1 MGLHMFRSQHQWLTS
16 KFKILSILWLF
27 PFCLYSQQYN
37 VNDKSADKRVEQYLK
52 KSEKFIDVDLD
63 SALFYN
69 DKAYK
74 LISDS
79 EQDVSLIKVY
89 NNFGSIYLS
98 QGNFVKSLEYY
109 LKTKKIIES
118 HLLSAPDDQ
127 KYIELR
133 LRILIHLG
141 VAYLKQENFDEALS
155 YFNEAMLYMEKKGLG
170 DEETVLNSKMKILN
184 NTAVIF
190 TKKREFDKALEFYTA
205 ARDLTLGTGDRKT
218 EASLLNNIGICHL
231 EKKEY
236 ALSAFFFEQA
246 LKIRK
251 SLGDKRGI
259 AQCYNNLGKNY
270 ALNKNYGKAREYF
283 KEALML
289 GKSIGNT
296 ESILYSLESLTALHK
311 ETKDYEQA
319 YMTFNELTNLKD
331 SLFNAETVKHIAQLE
346 MNHKLEKQKELFELD
361 LKRKETEK
369 QKAKL
374 TYYII
379 GGSLFFLLAIAGLF
393 IYLQKSKIKNIE
405 LFREKLE
412 LEHKNITLEKER
424 LREEVEF
431 QDRELA
437 TKMIYLLKKNE
448 LINSIS
454 DKLVLLKKDSK
465 AANQKIIQE
474 MIIEMKSK
482 KDTDIWD
489 EFEAHFTKVHPEF
502 YAKLNTLFP
511 DLTPNEKKLSAF
523 LKLNMTT
530 KDISAITYQSVN
542 SITVSRTRL
551 RKKLN
556 ISGEDTNLTNFL
568 TNL

>member
-1 MGLHMFRSQHQWLTS
+1 MIQQKTFNVLHLFLKSKMLILTLMWSISFSLYAQKDTSSS
-16 KFKILSILWLF
+16 KNKQIGF
-27 PFCLYSQQYN
+27 
-37 VNDKSADKRVEQYLK
+37 YLK
-52 KSEKFIDVDLD
+52 KSEELIDVNLD

-74 LISDS
+74 LITDS
-79 EQDVSLIKVY
+79 SNDIDLIKIY

-98 QGNFVKSLEYY
+98 QGNFVKSLDYY
-109 LKTKKIIES
+109 LKNKQIIES
-118 HLLSAPDDQ
+118 HLLSAPEDQ

-133 LRILIHLG
+133 LGILIHLG
-141 VAYLKQENFDEALS
+141 VAYLKQENFDQALS
-155 YFNEAMLYMEKKGLG
+155 YFNEAMLYMEKKKL
-170 DEETVLNSKMKILN
+170 DNKETALNSKMKILN

-205 ARDLTLGTGDRKT
+205 ARELTLGTGDKKT

-246 LKIRK
+246 LKIRE

-270 ALNKNYGKAREYF
+270 ALNKNYGKAKEYF
-283 KEALML
+283 QEALLL

-296 ESILYSLESLTALHK
+296 ESILYSLESLTALYK

-319 YMTFNELTNLKD
+319 YMTFSELTNLKD

-379 GGSLFFLLAIAGLF
+379 GGGLFFLLLISGLF

-405 LFREKLE
+405 LSKEKLE
-412 LEHKNITLEKER
+412 LEHKNTMLEKEK
-424 LREEVEF
+424 LREEVAF
-431 QDRELA
+431 QNRELT
-437 TKMIYLLKKNE
+437 TKMMYLLKKNE
-448 LINSIS
+448 LISSIS

-465 AANQKIIQE
+465 TASQKIIQE
-474 MIIEMKSK
+474 MIIEMRSK
-482 KDTDIWD
+482 KDIDIWE
-489 EFEAHFTKVHPEF
+489 EFETHFTKVHPDF
-502 YAKLNTLFP
+502 YSKLNNFFP
-511 DLTPNEKKLSAF
+511 DLTPNEKKLCAF
-523 LKLNMTT
+523 LRLNMTT

-556 ISGEDTNLTNFL
+556 INGEDTNLTNFL
-568 TNL
+568 MNL